1 MTPASGEAPD
11 DWGRGTWRNPPV
23 GVVVN
28 GTTLQVTAAE
38 NSDAWRHTSYGF
50 VHDSAHVLLAPL
62 PAEGAMEVSF
72 LLDYTEQFDQAG
84 IYLHV
89 SESVWIKAGVE
100 VSDGIPQ
107 VGAVVTH
114 GVSDWSVA
122 PVPEWIDREITVR
135 LSRAGN
141 AVTIRARA
149 GNEPFRLVRVAPL
162 DETASAEAGP
172 FCASPT
178 RANLTTTFTRWV
190 GTNADA
196 TLHPGHD

>member
-1 MTPASGEAPD
+1 MTPATREAHD

-23 GVVVN
+23 GVVAD
-28 GTTLQVTAAE
+28 GGTLQVTAAE
-38 NSDAWRHTSYGF
+38 KSDAWRHTSYGF
-50 VHDSAHVLLAPL
+50 VHDSAHALLAPL

-122 PVPEWIDREITVR
+122 PVPEWIGREITVR

-149 GNEPFRLVRVAPL
+149 GDEPFRLVRVAPL
-162 DETASAEAGP
+162 DESARAEAGP

-190 GTNADA
+190 GTDADA
-196 TLHPGHD
+196 TLHPGQD